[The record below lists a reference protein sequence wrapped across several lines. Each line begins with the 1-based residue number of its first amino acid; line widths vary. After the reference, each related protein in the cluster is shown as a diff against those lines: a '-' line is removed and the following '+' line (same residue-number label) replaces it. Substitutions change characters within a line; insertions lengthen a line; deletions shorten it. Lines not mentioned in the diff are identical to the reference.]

1 MIREKSAGAIVF
13 RRVGPPRLASGEAGA
28 KIKYLLLHYES
39 GHWDFPRG
47 HIERGETE
55 EETARREIREE
66 TGIKKLD
73 FVPEF
78 RSAHSWFY
86 KKKLGKK
93 SVLSRKTAILYLA
106 ETKTHQVKI
115 SEEHVGYKWL
125 DFDKAIGELTF
136 LKSQKIL
143 EKANEFLKKKQ
154 GKLYGQLTNYKFR
167 V

>member
-1 MIREKSAGAIVF
+1 MIKEKSAGAVIF
-13 RRVGPPRLASGEAGA
+13 RREAG

-73 FVPEF
+73 FLPGF
-78 RSAHSWFY
+78 RLAHSWFY
-86 KKKLGKK
+86 RKRFDTKT
-93 SVLSRKTAILYLA
+93 VLSNKTAILFLA

-115 SEEHVGYKWL
+115 SSEHIGYQWL
-125 DFDKAIGELTF
+125 SFDKAMKQLTF
-136 LKSQKIL
+136 DNSKKIL
-143 EKANEFLKKKQ
+143 EKADKFLQ
-154 GKLYGQLTNYKFR
+154 GKA
-167 V
+167 

>member
-1 MIREKSAGAIVF
+1 MIREKSAGAVIF
-13 RRVGPPRLASGEAGA
+13 RREG
-28 KIKYLLLHYES
+28 KKNKYLLLHYES

-55 EETARREIREE
+55 AETARREIREE
-66 TGIKKLD
+66 TGIRKLD

-78 RSAHSWFY
+78 RSSHSWFY
-86 KKKLGKK
+86 KKKLGKR

-125 DFDKAIGELTF
+125 DFSMAMKQLTF
-136 LKSQKIL
+136 ENSKKIL
-143 EKANEFLKKKQ
+143 EKADRFLIKVNQK
-154 GKLYGQLTNYKFR
+154 R
-167 V
+167 